1 VPKPPCP
8 PVCTARAARAA
19 QADQGALPR
28 VDYWA
33 LWNEPNQAGWL
44 TPQWSQSGPSWTE
57 AAPRIY
63 RGLADAAYGALQG
76 TGHGQDTILLG
87 ETAPKG
93 LVNLRGET
101 RSIDALRF
109 LRNLYCVNAKFV
121 PFKGEAAKR
130 RGCPDGGAGFADQH
144 PVLFNATGWAHHPY
158 ELIRSPHTAPQ
169 HKDWV
174 TIGNLQRLSS
184 SLTRVLRRYG
194 RSRNGGMPL
203 YLTEFGYQ
211 TNPPDRFGVSWARQ
225 AAYLNES
232 EFRAYINPQVRTL
245 GQFLLRDGGDP
256 VTLTFQ
262 SGLETL
268 DGKEKP
274 SYDAFMLPVYLPDQ
288 RFRGRQR
295 LRVWGLVRPA
305 PNGQAQQVRVEF
317 KARRGKTWRTLR
329 TMSSEPGR
337 GYVDGRVRV
346 PGTGAVRL
354 HWGDLVSRVVNVR
367 RQR

>member
-1 VPKPPCP
+1 
-8 PVCTARAARAA
+8 VCTSTTRAAT
-19 QADQGALPR
+19 QSGDQGPLPR

-33 LWNEPNQAGWL
+33 IWNEPNQSGWL
-44 TPQWSQSGPSWTE
+44 TPQWTQGPGATWSE

-76 TGHGQDTILLG
+76 TGHGQDTILVG

-93 LVNLRGET
+93 LVNLHGET

-109 LRNLYCVNAKFV
+109 LRNLYCVDAKFV
-121 PFKGEAAKR
+121 PFKGDAAKR
-130 RGCPDGGAGFADQH
+130 RGCPDGGAQFADQH

-158 ELIRSPHTAPQ
+158 ELIRSPHTPPA

-184 SLTRVLRRYG
+184 ALTRVLRRYG
-194 RSRNGGMPL
+194 KPRDGGMPL

-211 TNPPDRFGVSWARQ
+211 TNPPDRFGVSLGRQ

-232 EFRAYINPQVRTL
+232 EFRAYIDPQVRTL

-256 VTLTFQ
+256 VSLTFQ

-268 DGKEKP
+268 DGKPKP
-274 SYDAFMLPVYLPDQ
+274 SFAAFELPVYLPLTS
-288 RFRGRQR
+288 FRGSQR
-295 LRVWGLVRPA
+295 LRVWGLARPA

-317 KARRGKTWRTLR
+317 RAKHGKVWRTVR

-337 GYVDGRVRV
+337 GYVDGRVRM
-346 PGTGAVRL
+346 PGTGSVRL
-354 HWGDLVSRVVNVR
+354 HWGNVISRTVSVR
-367 RQR
+367 RLR